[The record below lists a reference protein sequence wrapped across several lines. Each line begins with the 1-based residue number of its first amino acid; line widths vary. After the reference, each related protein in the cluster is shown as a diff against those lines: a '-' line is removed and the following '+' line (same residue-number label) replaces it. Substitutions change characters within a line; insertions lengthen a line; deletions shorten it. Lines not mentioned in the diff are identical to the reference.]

1 MHEKN
6 KRVIGCNSQH
16 LFMMVKKTCSR
27 RNILKKLRT
36 RSDFAKIVND
46 TISTDFN
53 RYDKHCLAFGRNHSR
68 RTGYCAKSPG
78 ACPGPFS
85 TSFINLK

>member
-1 MHEKN
+1 MINMHEKN
-6 KRVIGCNSQH
+6 KRVIGCNSRH

-53 RYDKHCLAFGRNHSR
+53 RYDMSFLSKKKHDFLLQKLNFLR
-68 RTGYCAKSPG
+68 
-78 ACPGPFS
+78 
-85 TSFINLK
+85 I